1 MRENPDKLRER
12 SAVPVAPV
20 VFVIRCESD
29 EVKGIDQ
36 DGDDL
41 LPHGFSPFPS
51 VLFVLRVVFKRAY
64 CRLLIT

>member
-29 EVKGIDQ
+29 EANGIHQ

-41 LPHGFSPFPS
+41 LPHGFSPFAS
-51 VLFVLRVVFKRAY
+51 VLLPLRPVFKRAY
-64 CRLLIT
+64 RRLRMT